1 MPGLYRALGKRI
13 LDLLLS
19 IVGLVLLLPLLLAI
33 AGLVRLR
40 LGAPVLFRQRRPGR
54 DGRIF
59 TLFKFRTMTD
69 ERDDRGRLLAD
80 DRRLTPLG
88 RRLRRWS
95 LDELPE
101 LVNVARGE
109 MSLVGPRPLLE
120 EYLERYSAEQS
131 RRHEVRPGIT
141 GWAQINGRNETSWR
155 ERLEMDVWYVDRVGL
170 WLDLK
175 ILFITLWKIVSG
187 DGVSASG
194 HATMPRFPGV
204 PGDRG

>member
-120 EYLERYSAEQS
+120 EYLQRYSAEQS

>member
-1 MPGLYRALGKRI
+1 MPGLYRAFGKRI